1 MKKEKRIKDME
12 VSKRKRVV
20 LVTGGSRGIG
30 RAIVA
35 RFAALGDTVVLNY
48 RSSVTEAET
57 VQTDLAASGAEVVL
71 AQADVAD
78 AGQTRRMVDD
88 IVRQHGRIDV
98 LVNNA
103 GITRDGL
110 LMLMPDEDWS
120 EVLSVNLNGVFHASR
135 AVASHMIGQRS
146 GAIVNVSSLSGITG
160 LPGQT
165 NYAAAKGG
173 VISFTRALS
182 KELARFGIRV
192 NAVAPGVIET
202 DIVSSLSEP
211 ARKAFLETI
220 PLRRFGTADEVASV
234 VAFLASEDASYIT
247 GETLCITGGLP

>member
-1 MKKEKRIKDME
+1 MEASKK
-12 VSKRKRVV
+12 KRVV

-48 RSSVTEAET
+48 RSSLTEAEK

-88 IVRQHGRIDV
+88 IVLQHGRIDI

-110 LMLMPDEDWS
+110 LMLMPEEDWS
-120 EVLSVNLNGVFHASR
+120 EVLSVNLNGVFHSSR

-202 DIVSSLSEP
+202 DIVSSLNEA

-220 PLRRFGTADEVASV
+220 PLRRFGTADEVASA
-234 VAFLASEDASYIT
+234 VAFLASEDAAYIT

>member
-1 MKKEKRIKDME
+1 ME
-12 VSKRKRVV
+12 TSRRKRVV

-30 RAIVA
+30 RAIVV

-48 RSSVTEAET
+48 RSSVTEAEK

-88 IVRQHGRIDV
+88 IVRQHGRIDI

-110 LMLMPDEDWS
+110 LMLMPEEDWN

-146 GAIVNVSSLSGITG
+146 GAIVNVSSLSGIAG

-202 DIVSSLSEP
+202 DIVSSLNEA

-220 PLRRFGTADEVASV
+220 PLRRFGTADEVASA